1 MDLMTLHIFIQK
13 IKRSI
18 FTLLVLAQLV
28 APITAIAGSDRRDTR
43 PFAKDEMLAASGNLL
58 IDLLNRHGDKI
69 NMKWVSS
76 SSYKFRYCTHHSKA
90 G

>member
-28 APITAIAGSDRRDTR
+28 APITAIAGSDLRDTR

-76 SSYKFRYCTHHSKA
+76 SSYKFRYGTYHSKA